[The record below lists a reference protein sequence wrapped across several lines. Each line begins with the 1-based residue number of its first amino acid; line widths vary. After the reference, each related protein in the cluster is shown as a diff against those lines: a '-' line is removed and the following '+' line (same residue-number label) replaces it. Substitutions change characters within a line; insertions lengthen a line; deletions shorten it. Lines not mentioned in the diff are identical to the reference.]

1 MMVTLYEKL
10 NYNFIRDIMPVAG
23 IIRFPLVM
31 VVNIGSAILVT
42 NILM

>member
-1 MMVTLYEKL
+1 
-10 NYNFIRDIMPVAG
+10 MPVVAG